1 MIDNKNNSSKG
12 IGLINKL
19 FNSIDNLLIEGREQR
34 LKLKL
39 SKEIKNSIFTDEIV
53 MKLNENDFSG
63 LIDQE
68 DNNIAMLFSSIFPIF
83 IKKGDIIFR
92 LYKDKIEV
100 DLSDEMNDRYIYIF
114 SDGRLTS
121 GLFQCFTLSDDEYIY
136 GVKRIIDSIP
146 LFKTAIINT
155 LENFQKNIDVHNDKI
170 DNLKNMEPL
179 AEKNYNELLNYLSE
193 SKENW
198 ILRGRYKC

>member
-1 MIDNKNNSSKG
+1 MIDNKSNSKKG
-12 IGLINKL
+12 IGAFNKL
-19 FNSIDNLLIEGREQR
+19 FNSIDNLLIEEREQR

-39 SKEIKNSIFTDEIV
+39 AKEIKSSIFTDEIV

-63 LIDQE
+63 LIDE
-68 DNNIAMLFSSIFPIF
+68 ENNNIATLFSSIFPIF
-83 IKKGDIIFR
+83 TKKGNIIFR
-92 LYKDKIEV
+92 LYKHKIEV

-136 GVKRIIDSIP
+136 GIKRIIDAIP

-155 LENFQKNIDVHNDKI
+155 LENFRKNIDTHSNKI
-170 DNLKNMEPL
+170 ENSKNREPL
-179 AEKNYNELLNYLSE
+179 AEKNYKELLNYLSK
-193 SKENW
+193 SKEN
-198 ILRGRYKC
+198 

>member
-12 IGLINKL
+12 IGPFNKL

-68 DNNIAMLFSSIFPIF
+68 DNNIATLFSSIFPIF
-83 IKKGDIIFR
+83 IKKGDTIFR
-92 LYKDKIEV
+92 LYKHKVEV

-155 LENFQKNIDVHNDKI
+155 LENFQKNIDIHNDKI
-170 DNLKNMEPL
+170 ENLKNREPL
-179 AEKNYNELLNYLSE
+179 AEKNYNELLNYLSK
-193 SKENW
+193 SKEN
-198 ILRGRYKC
+198 

>member
-121 GLFQCFTLSDDEYIY
+121 GLFQCFNLSDDEYIY

-155 LENFQKNIDVHNDKI
+155 LENFQKNIDIHNNKI
-170 DNLKNMEPL
+170 ENLKNREPL
-179 AEKNYNELLNYLSE
+179 AEKNYNELLNYLSK
-193 SKENW
+193 SKEN
-198 ILRGRYKC
+198 

>member
-12 IGLINKL
+12 IGPFNKL

-68 DNNIAMLFSSIFPIF
+68 DNNIATLFSSIFPIF
-83 IKKGDIIFR
+83 IKKGDTIFR
-92 LYKDKIEV
+92 LYKHKVEV

-170 DNLKNMEPL
+170 ENLKNREPL
-179 AEKNYNELLNYLSE
+179 AEKNYNELLNYLSK
-193 SKENW
+193 SKEN
-198 ILRGRYKC
+198 

>member
-193 SKENW
+193 SKEN
-198 ILRGRYKC
+198 

>member
-170 DNLKNMEPL
+170 ENLKNREPL
-179 AEKNYNELLNYLSE
+179 AEKNYNELLNYLSK
-193 SKENW
+193 SKEN
-198 ILRGRYKC
+198 

>member
-1 MIDNKNNSSKG
+1 MIDNESNVAKSS
-12 IGLINKL
+12 GLFDKL

-92 LYKDKIEV
+92 LYKHKIEV

-121 GLFQCFTLSDDEYIY
+121 GLFQCFTLSDNEYIY

-155 LENFQKNIDVHNDKI
+155 LENFQKNIDVHKDKI
-170 DNLKNMEPL
+170 ENLKNRELL
-179 AEKNYNELLNYLSE
+179 AEKNYNELLNYLSK
-193 SKENW
+193 SKEN
-198 ILRGRYKC
+198 

>member
-1 MIDNKNNSSKG
+1 MIDNKNNSKKG
-12 IGLINKL
+12 IGPFNKL
-19 FNSIDNLLIEGREQR
+19 FNSIDNLLIEEREQR
-34 LKLKL
+34 LKLRL
-39 SKEIKNSIFTDEIV
+39 AKEIKNSIFTDEIV

-63 LIDQE
+63 LIDQA
-68 DNNIAMLFSSIFPIF
+68 DNNIATLFSSVFPIF
-83 IKKGDIIFR
+83 VKTGDTIFR
-92 LYKDKIEV
+92 LYKHKVEV

-155 LENFQKNIDVHNDKI
+155 LENFQKNIDIHSDKI
-170 DNLKNMEPL
+170 ENLKNREPL
-179 AEKNYNELLNYLSE
+179 AEKNYNELLNYLSK
-193 SKENW
+193 SKEN
-198 ILRGRYKC
+198 